1 MTRMTRTLAAWG
13 SADFEAVL
21 KQELQ
26 QLGCDTL
33 PLQQGLTRGSVALDE
48 GICPVI
54 LSIAQDTTCIRIRAG
69 LQYSGMIAGCSCADD
84 PTPDSPT
91 VEYCTVLVEIDRDSA
106 DTRITLLEQ
115 Q

>member
-1 MTRMTRTLAAWG
+1 MTRLTRTLAAWG
-13 SADFEAVL
+13 STDFDAVL

-26 QLGCDTL
+26 QLGCDEL
-33 PLQQGLTRGSVALDE
+33 PLQQGLARGSIALE
-48 GICPVI
+48 EAVCPVI
-54 LSIAQDTTCIRIRAG
+54 LSIAHDTGHLRIKAG

-91 VEYCTVLVEIDRDSA
+91 VEYCTVLVEIDRHSA

-115 Q
+115 E